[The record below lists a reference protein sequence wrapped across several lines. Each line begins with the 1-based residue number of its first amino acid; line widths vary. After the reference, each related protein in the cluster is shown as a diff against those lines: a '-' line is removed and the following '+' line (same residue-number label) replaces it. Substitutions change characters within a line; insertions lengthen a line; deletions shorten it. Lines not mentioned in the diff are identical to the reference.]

1 MNTPIDQARKLENV
15 RYDIRGRI
23 LDKTEEL
30 EDQGHTIL
38 RLNVGN
44 PAPFGFEAP
53 DEIMM
58 AMIRNL
64 PTAQGYCDSRGLYS
78 ARTAVV
84 QYYQT
89 RGITDVT
96 VDEIYLGNGV
106 SELITLTMQALCNP
120 EDEILIPAP
129 DYPLWTA
136 SVSLAGGTPVHYLT
150 DESQGWAPD
159 FDDLEARITPRTR
172 GIVVINPNNPTGA
185 VYSTEVLQRFVDLA
199 RKHDL
204 MLFADEI
211 YEKIVYDGRS
221 MTNLATM
228 TGRDVLCLTYSG
240 LSKAYRV
247 CGFRAGWLAITGP
260 LERASS
266 FIEGIKLLANM
277 RMCANVPAQHAIQ
290 TALGGRQSIEDLL
303 LPQGRLTAQR
313 DLAHTTLNSIDG
325 ISCQQ
330 ADGAL
335 YLFPKLDVD
344 KFGIVDDERFV
355 LDLLE
360 SEKILVSHG
369 RAFNWIEPDHFR
381 LVTLPTPTIS
391 RRHSSDSATSSV
403 PTASSSG
410 YRAHIRLNADRIPV
424 GVQW

>member
-172 GIVVINPNNPTGA
+172 GIVVINPNNPTGS

-381 LVTLPTPTIS
+381 LVTLPNTDDLSTALE
-391 RRHSSDSATSSV
+391 RLGNFLSSYS
-403 PTASSSG
+403 
-410 YRAHIRLNADRIPV
+410 
-424 GVQW
+424 Q

>member
-150 DESQGWAPD
+150 DESQCWAPD
-159 FDDLEARITPRTR
+159 FDDLEARISPRTR

-185 VYSTEVLQRFVDLA
+185 VYSTEVLQRFVDIA

-221 MTNLATM
+221 MTNLASM

-313 DLAHTTLNSIDG
+313 DLAHSTLNSIDG

-381 LVTLPTPTIS
+381 LVTLPNTDDLSTALE
-391 RRHSSDSATSSV
+391 RLGNFLSSYS
-403 PTASSSG
+403 
-410 YRAHIRLNADRIPV
+410 
-424 GVQW
+424 Q

>member
-1 MNTPIDQARKLENV
+1 MSVSRPNPEAPFSSETQLAHPNRRVRNRVNTPIDQARKLENV

-44 PAPFGFEAP
+44 PAPPFGFEAP

-240 LSKAYRV
+240 LSKATA
-247 CGFRAGWLAITGP
+247 CADSEPDGWPSPDHSSGR
-260 LERASS
+260 RASS
-266 FIEGIKLLANM
+266 KASN
-277 RMCANVPAQHAIQ
+277 C
-290 TALGGRQSIEDLL
+290 
-303 LPQGRLTAQR
+303 
-313 DLAHTTLNSIDG
+313 
-325 ISCQQ
+325 
-330 ADGAL
+330 
-335 YLFPKLDVD
+335 
-344 KFGIVDDERFV
+344 
-355 LDLLE
+355 
-360 SEKILVSHG
+360 
-369 RAFNWIEPDHFR
+369 W
-381 LVTLPTPTIS
+381 PTCEC
-391 RRHSSDSATSSV
+391 V
-403 PTASSSG
+403 PTCRRSTLSRLHSADASPS
-410 YRAHIRLNADRIPV
+410 RTCCFHKV
-424 GVQW
+424 G

>member
-1 MNTPIDQARKLENV
+1 MTKSIDQARKLENV

-30 EDQGHTIL
+30 EEQGHAIL

-64 PTAQGYCDSRGLYS
+64 PTAQGYSDSRGLFS

-89 RGITDVT
+89 KGLTDLDVGD
-96 VDEIYLGNGV
+96 VYLGNGV
-106 SELITLTMQALCNP
+106 SELITMTMQALCNP
-120 EDEILIPAP
+120 EDEILIPSP
-129 DYPLWTA
+129 DYPLWTG
-136 SVSLAGGTPVHYLT
+136 SVALAGGVPVHYLA
-150 DESQGWAPD
+150 DESQDWAPD
-159 FDDLEARITPRTR
+159 FEDLEAKITPRTR
-172 GIVVINPNNPTGA
+172 AIVVINPNNPTGA
-185 VYSTEVLQRFVDLA
+185 VYPREALERFVDLA

-204 MLFADEI
+204 ILLADEI
-211 YEKIVYDGRS
+211 YEKIVYGGAE
-221 MTNLATM
+221 MVNLATL
-228 TGRDVLCLTYSG
+228 TGKDVLCLTYSG

-260 LERASS
+260 RRRAAS
-266 FIEGIKLLANM
+266 FIEGITLLSNM

-303 LPQGRLTAQR
+303 LPAGRLTAQR
-313 DLAHTTLNSIDG
+313 DLAHRMLNSIDG
-325 ISCQQ
+325 ISCVQ
-330 ADGAL
+330 AAGAL
-335 YLFPKLDVD
+335 YMFPKLDTD
-344 KFGIVDDERFV
+344 RFGIVDDEKFV

-369 RAFNWIEPDHFR
+369 RAFNWDVPDHFR
-381 LVTLPTPTIS
+381 LVTLPNVDDLATALE
-391 RRHSSDSATSSV
+391 RLGNFMSS
-403 PTASSSG
+403 
-410 YRAHIRLNADRIPV
+410 YR
-424 GVQW
+424 Q

>member
-185 VYSTEVLQRFVDLA
+185 FYSTEVLQRFVDLA

-381 LVTLPTPTIS
+381 LVTLPNTDDLSTALE
-391 RRHSSDSATSSV
+391 RLGNFLSSYS
-403 PTASSSG
+403 
-410 YRAHIRLNADRIPV
+410 
-424 GVQW
+424 Q

>member
-381 LVTLPTPTIS
+381 LVTLPNTEDLSTALE
-391 RRHSSDSATSSV
+391 RLGNFLSSYS
-403 PTASSSG
+403 
-410 YRAHIRLNADRIPV
+410 
-424 GVQW
+424 Q

>member
-84 QYYQT
+84 QYHQT

-381 LVTLPTPTIS
+381 LVTLPNTDDLSTALE
-391 RRHSSDSATSSV
+391 RLGNFLSSYS
-403 PTASSSG
+403 
-410 YRAHIRLNADRIPV
+410 
-424 GVQW
+424 Q

>member
-1 MNTPIDQARKLENV
+1 M
-15 RYDIRGRI
+15 RGRI

-159 FDDLEARITPRTR
+159 FDDLEARISPRTR

-185 VYSTEVLQRFVDLA
+185 VYSTEVLQRFVDIA

-221 MTNLATM
+221 MTNLASM

-313 DLAHTTLNSIDG
+313 DLAHSTLNSIDG

-381 LVTLPTPTIS
+381 LVTLPNTDDLATALE
-391 RRHSSDSATSSV
+391 RLGNFLSSYS
-403 PTASSSG
+403 
-410 YRAHIRLNADRIPV
+410 
-424 GVQW
+424 Q

>member
-159 FDDLEARITPRTR
+159 FDDLEARISPRTR

-185 VYSTEVLQRFVDLA
+185 VYSTEVLQRFVDIA

-221 MTNLATM
+221 MTNLASM

-313 DLAHTTLNSIDG
+313 DLAHSTLNSIDG

-344 KFGIVDDERFV
+344 KFGIIDDERFV

-381 LVTLPTPTIS
+381 LVTLPNTDDLSTALE
-391 RRHSSDSATSSV
+391 RLGNFLSSYS
-403 PTASSSG
+403 
-410 YRAHIRLNADRIPV
+410 
-424 GVQW
+424 Q

>member
-159 FDDLEARITPRTR
+159 FDDLEARITPRTEDCR
-172 GIVVINPNNPTGA
+172 HQSQQSDGR

-381 LVTLPTPTIS
+381 LVTLPNTDDLSTALE
-391 RRHSSDSATSSV
+391 RLGNFLSSYS
-403 PTASSSG
+403 
-410 YRAHIRLNADRIPV
+410 
-424 GVQW
+424 Q

>member
-313 DLAHTTLNSIDG
+313 DLAHSTLNSIDG

-381 LVTLPTPTIS
+381 LVTLPNTDDLATALE
-391 RRHSSDSATSSV
+391 RLGNFLSSYS
-403 PTASSSG
+403 
-410 YRAHIRLNADRIPV
+410 
-424 GVQW
+424 Q

>member
-1 MNTPIDQARKLENV
+1 MSTPIHQARKLENV

-313 DLAHTTLNSIDG
+313 DLAHSTLNSIDG

-381 LVTLPTPTIS
+381 LVTLPNTDDLSTALE
-391 RRHSSDSATSSV
+391 RLGNFLSSYS
-403 PTASSSG
+403 
-410 YRAHIRLNADRIPV
+410 
-424 GVQW
+424 Q

>member
-221 MTNLATM
+221 MTNLATV

-381 LVTLPTPTIS
+381 LVTLPNTDDLSTALE
-391 RRHSSDSATSSV
+391 RLGNFLSSYS
-403 PTASSSG
+403 
-410 YRAHIRLNADRIPV
+410 
-424 GVQW
+424 Q

>member
-1 MNTPIDQARKLENV
+1 VNTPIDQARKLENV

-159 FDDLEARITPRTR
+159 FDDLEARISPRTR

-185 VYSTEVLQRFVDLA
+185 VYSTEVLQRFVDIA

-221 MTNLATM
+221 MTNLASM

-313 DLAHTTLNSIDG
+313 DLAHSTLNSIDG

-381 LVTLPTPTIS
+381 LVTLPNTDDLATALE
-391 RRHSSDSATSSV
+391 RLGNFLSSYS
-403 PTASSSG
+403 
-410 YRAHIRLNADRIPV
+410 
-424 GVQW
+424 Q

>member
-159 FDDLEARITPRTR
+159 FDDLEARISPRTR

-185 VYSTEVLQRFVDLA
+185 VYSTEVLQRFVDIA

-221 MTNLATM
+221 MTNLASM

-313 DLAHTTLNSIDG
+313 DLAHSTLNSIDG

-381 LVTLPTPTIS
+381 LVTLPNTDDLTIALE
-391 RRHSSDSATSSV
+391 RLGNFLSSYS
-403 PTASSSG
+403 
-410 YRAHIRLNADRIPV
+410 
-424 GVQW
+424 Q

>member
-1 MNTPIDQARKLENV
+1 M
-15 RYDIRGRI
+15 
-23 LDKTEEL
+23 
-30 EDQGHTIL
+30 
-38 RLNVGN
+38 
-44 PAPFGFEAP
+44 
-53 DEIMM
+53 
-58 AMIRNL
+58 
-64 PTAQGYCDSRGLYS
+64 
-78 ARTAVV
+78 
-84 QYYQT
+84 
-89 RGITDVT
+89 
-96 VDEIYLGNGV
+96 
-106 SELITLTMQALCNP
+106 
-120 EDEILIPAP
+120 
-129 DYPLWTA
+129 
-136 SVSLAGGTPVHYLT
+136 
-150 DESQGWAPD
+150 
-159 FDDLEARITPRTR
+159 
-172 GIVVINPNNPTGA
+172 
-185 VYSTEVLQRFVDLA
+185 DLA

-325 ISCQQ
+325 IRACQQ
-330 ADGAL
+330 ADGRCTCPQARQSASSTTRGSFSI
-335 YLFPKLDVD
+335 YWNRR
-344 KFGIVDDERFV
+344 RF
-355 LDLLE
+355 
-360 SEKILVSHG
+360 VSHG

-381 LVTLPTPTIS
+381 LVTLPNTDDLSTALE
-391 RRHSSDSATSSV
+391 RLGNFLSSYS
-403 PTASSSG
+403 
-410 YRAHIRLNADRIPV
+410 
-424 GVQW
+424 Q

>member
-1 MNTPIDQARKLENV
+1 VNTPIDQARKLENV

-89 RGITDVT
+89 RGITNVT

-159 FDDLEARITPRTR
+159 FDDLEARISPRTR

-313 DLAHTTLNSIDG
+313 DLAHSTLNSIDG

-381 LVTLPTPTIS
+381 LVTLPNTDDLSIALE
-391 RRHSSDSATSSV
+391 RLGNFLSSYS
-403 PTASSSG
+403 
-410 YRAHIRLNADRIPV
+410 
-424 GVQW
+424 Q

>member
-159 FDDLEARITPRTR
+159 FDDLEARISPRSR

-185 VYSTEVLQRFVDLA
+185 VYSTEVLQRFVDIA

-221 MTNLATM
+221 MTNLASM

-313 DLAHTTLNSIDG
+313 DLAHSTLNSIDG

-344 KFGIVDDERFV
+344 KFGIFDDERFV

-381 LVTLPTPTIS
+381 LVTLPNTDDLSTALE
-391 RRHSSDSATSSV
+391 RLGNFLSSYS
-403 PTASSSG
+403 
-410 YRAHIRLNADRIPV
+410 
-424 GVQW
+424 Q

>member
-1 MNTPIDQARKLENV
+1 MTKPIVQAQKLEGV
-15 RYDIRGRI
+15 QYDLRGKI
-23 LDKTEEL
+23 LDRTEEL
-30 EDQGHTIL
+30 EGQGQTIL

-44 PAPFGFEAP
+44 PAAFGFDAP
-53 DEIMM
+53 DDILA
-58 AMIRNL
+58 AMVRNL
-64 PTAQGYCDSRGLYS
+64 PTSQGYSDSRGLHS
-78 ARTAVV
+78 ARTAIV
-84 QYYQT
+84 QHYQT
-89 RGITDVT
+89 RGIADVT

-129 DYPLWTA
+129 DFPVWTA
-136 SVSLAGGTPVHYLT
+136 SVSLAGGTPLHYLT

-159 FDDLEARITPRTR
+159 FDDLESWITPNTR

-204 MLFADEI
+204 ILFADEI

-221 MTNLATM
+221 MTNLASM

-313 DLAHTTLNSIDG
+313 DLAHSTLNSIDG
-325 ISCQQ
+325 ISCRQ
-330 ADGAL
+330 AEGGL

-381 LVTLPTPTIS
+381 LVTLPNTDDLATALE
-391 RRHSSDSATSSV
+391 RLGNFLSSYS
-403 PTASSSG
+403 
-410 YRAHIRLNADRIPV
+410 
-424 GVQW
+424 Q

>member
-53 DEIMM
+53 DEVMM

-159 FDDLEARITPRTR
+159 FDDLEARISPRTR

-185 VYSTEVLQRFVDLA
+185 VYSTEVLQRFVDIA

-221 MTNLATM
+221 MTNLASM

-313 DLAHTTLNSIDG
+313 DLAHSTLNSIDG

-381 LVTLPTPTIS
+381 LVTLPNTDDLATALE
-391 RRHSSDSATSSV
+391 RLGNFLSSYS
-403 PTASSSG
+403 
-410 YRAHIRLNADRIPV
+410 
-424 GVQW
+424 Q

>member
-159 FDDLEARITPRTR
+159 FDDLEARISPRTR

-185 VYSTEVLQRFVDLA
+185 VYSTEVLQRFVDIA

-221 MTNLATM
+221 MTNLASM

-290 TALGGRQSIEDLL
+290 TALGGRQSIKDLL

-313 DLAHTTLNSIDG
+313 DLAHSTLNSIDG

-381 LVTLPTPTIS
+381 LVTLPNTDDLATALE
-391 RRHSSDSATSSV
+391 RLGNFLSSYS
-403 PTASSSG
+403 
-410 YRAHIRLNADRIPV
+410 
-424 GVQW
+424 Q

>member
-159 FDDLEARITPRTR
+159 FDDLEARISPRTR

-185 VYSTEVLQRFVDLA
+185 VYSTEVLQRFVDIA

-221 MTNLATM
+221 MTNLASM

-313 DLAHTTLNSIDG
+313 DLALSTLNSIDG

-381 LVTLPTPTIS
+381 LVTLPNTDDLATALE
-391 RRHSSDSATSSV
+391 RLGNFLSSYS
-403 PTASSSG
+403 
-410 YRAHIRLNADRIPV
+410 
-424 GVQW
+424 Q

>member
-381 LVTLPTPTIS
+381 LVTLPNT
-391 RRHSSDSATSSV
+391 
-403 PTASSSG
+403 
-410 YRAHIRLNADRIPV
+410 
-424 GVQW
+424 

>member
-159 FDDLEARITPRTR
+159 FDDLEARISPRTR

-313 DLAHTTLNSIDG
+313 DLAHSTLNSIDG

-381 LVTLPTPTIS
+381 LVTLPNTDDLSIALE
-391 RRHSSDSATSSV
+391 RLGNFLSSYS
-403 PTASSSG
+403 
-410 YRAHIRLNADRIPV
+410 
-424 GVQW
+424 Q

>member
-1 MNTPIDQARKLENV
+1 VNTPIDQARKLENV

-84 QYYQT
+84 QYHQT

-381 LVTLPTPTIS
+381 LVTLPNTDDLSTALE
-391 RRHSSDSATSSV
+391 RLGNFLSSYS
-403 PTASSSG
+403 
-410 YRAHIRLNADRIPV
+410 
-424 GVQW
+424 Q

>member
-1 MNTPIDQARKLENV
+1 MNTPIEQARKLENV

-159 FDDLEARITPRTR
+159 FDDLEARISPRTR

-185 VYSTEVLQRFVDLA
+185 VYSTEVLQRFVDIA

-221 MTNLATM
+221 MTNLASM

-313 DLAHTTLNSIDG
+313 DLAHSTLNSIDG

-381 LVTLPTPTIS
+381 LVTLPNTDDLATALE
-391 RRHSSDSATSSV
+391 RLGNFLSSYS
-403 PTASSSG
+403 
-410 YRAHIRLNADRIPV
+410 
-424 GVQW
+424 Q

>member
-159 FDDLEARITPRTR
+159 FDDLEARISPRTR

-185 VYSTEVLQRFVDLA
+185 VYSTEVLQRFVDIA

-221 MTNLATM
+221 MTNLASM

-313 DLAHTTLNSIDG
+313 DLAHSTLNSIDG

-381 LVTLPTPTIS
+381 LVTLPNTDDLATALE
-391 RRHSSDSATSSV
+391 RLGNFLSSYS
-403 PTASSSG
+403 
-410 YRAHIRLNADRIPV
+410 
-424 GVQW
+424 Q

>member
-185 VYSTEVLQRFVDLA
+185 VYSPEVLHRFVDLA

-381 LVTLPTPTIS
+381 LVTLPNTDDLSTALE
-391 RRHSSDSATSSV
+391 RLGNFLSSYS
-403 PTASSSG
+403 
-410 YRAHIRLNADRIPV
+410 
-424 GVQW
+424 Q

>member
-290 TALGGRQSIEDLL
+290 TALCGRQSIEDLL

-381 LVTLPTPTIS
+381 LVTLPNTDDLSTALE
-391 RRHSSDSATSSV
+391 RLGNFLSSYS
-403 PTASSSG
+403 
-410 YRAHIRLNADRIPV
+410 
-424 GVQW
+424 Q

>member
-1 MNTPIDQARKLENV
+1 M
-15 RYDIRGRI
+15 
-23 LDKTEEL
+23 
-30 EDQGHTIL
+30 
-38 RLNVGN
+38 
-44 PAPFGFEAP
+44 
-53 DEIMM
+53 
-58 AMIRNL
+58 
-64 PTAQGYCDSRGLYS
+64 
-78 ARTAVV
+78 
-84 QYYQT
+84 
-89 RGITDVT
+89 
-96 VDEIYLGNGV
+96 
-106 SELITLTMQALCNP
+106 
-120 EDEILIPAP
+120 
-129 DYPLWTA
+129 
-136 SVSLAGGTPVHYLT
+136 
-150 DESQGWAPD
+150 
-159 FDDLEARITPRTR
+159 
-172 GIVVINPNNPTGA
+172 
-185 VYSTEVLQRFVDLA
+185 DLA

-381 LVTLPTPTIS
+381 LVTLPNTDDLSTALE
-391 RRHSSDSATSSV
+391 RLGNFLSSYS
-403 PTASSSG
+403 
-410 YRAHIRLNADRIPV
+410 
-424 GVQW
+424 Q

>member
-150 DESQGWAPD
+150 DESQCWAPD
-159 FDDLEARITPRTR
+159 FDDLEARISPRTR

-185 VYSTEVLQRFVDLA
+185 VYSTEVLQRFVDIA

-221 MTNLATM
+221 MTNLASM

-290 TALGGRQSIEDLL
+290 TALGGRQSIKDLL

-313 DLAHTTLNSIDG
+313 DLAHSTLNSIDG

-381 LVTLPTPTIS
+381 LVTLPNTDDLTIALE
-391 RRHSSDSATSSV
+391 RLGNFLSSYS
-403 PTASSSG
+403 
-410 YRAHIRLNADRIPV
+410 
-424 GVQW
+424 Q

>member
-381 LVTLPTPTIS
+381 LVTLPNTDDLSTALK
-391 RRHSSDSATSSV
+391 RLGNFLSSYS
-403 PTASSSG
+403 
-410 YRAHIRLNADRIPV
+410 
-424 GVQW
+424 Q

>member
-84 QYYQT
+84 QHYQT

-159 FDDLEARITPRTR
+159 FDDLEARISPRTR

-185 VYSTEVLQRFVDLA
+185 VYSTEVLQRFVDIA

-221 MTNLATM
+221 MTNLASM

-290 TALGGRQSIEDLL
+290 TALGGRQSIKDLL

-313 DLAHTTLNSIDG
+313 DLAHSTLNSIDG

-381 LVTLPTPTIS
+381 LVTLPNTDDLAIALE
-391 RRHSSDSATSSV
+391 RLGNFLSSYS
-403 PTASSSG
+403 
-410 YRAHIRLNADRIPV
+410 
-424 GVQW
+424 Q

>member
-53 DEIMM
+53 DEIMV

-159 FDDLEARITPRTR
+159 FDDLEARISPRTR

-185 VYSTEVLQRFVDLA
+185 VYSTEVLQRFVDIA

-221 MTNLATM
+221 MTNLASM

-266 FIEGIKLLANM
+266 FIEGNKLLANM

-313 DLAHTTLNSIDG
+313 DLAHSTLNSIDG

-381 LVTLPTPTIS
+381 LVTLPNTDDLSTALE
-391 RRHSSDSATSSV
+391 RLGNFLSSYS
-403 PTASSSG
+403 
-410 YRAHIRLNADRIPV
+410 
-424 GVQW
+424 Q